1 MGGAAM
7 HTPLKQ
13 DAVLLQVGKDN
24 AAAHALL
31 KYLQSDAAKNIIRT
45 YGYALDH

>member
-1 MGGAAM
+1 M

-13 DAVLLQVGKDN
+13 DAVLLNVGKDN

-31 KYLQSDAAKNIIRT
+31 KYLQGEKAKTIIRQ
-45 YGYALDH
+45 YGYAL